1 MDKLWFS
8 SDYMEGAHPRLLQRL
23 TDTNLEQTPGYGR
36 DEYCESAR
44 SRIREAC
51 ACPQAGVEFL
61 VGGTQTNATLIS
73 ALLRPYQGVIAPFSG
88 HINDHEAG
96 AIEQGGHKVLTLPHR
111 SGKITAE
118 QIDEL
123 CRAFPTDEPYS
134 HAVIPGMVFLSQPT
148 EYGTL
153 YSLEE
158 LGRIREA
165 CLRHGLLLYVDGAR
179 LAYALCSPEN
189 DVTLA
194 DLARLADAF
203 YIGGTKCGCLMGE
216 AAVLPNPS
224 LLPHFFTIIKQHGAL
239 LAKGR
244 LLGLQ
249 FDELFR
255 DGLYLQL
262 GRDAVVQAERI
273 QEAVLRGSGRLLER
287 THTNQVFLVLTNRQ
301 ADALAERVVFS
312 VRDPYDAEHSV
323 VRLVTGWATRPEDV
337 DALCR
342 LLEAF

>member
-23 TDTNLEQTPGYGR
+23 TDTNLEQTPGYGL

-153 YSLEE
+153 
-158 LGRIREA
+158 
-165 CLRHGLLLYVDGAR
+165 
-179 LAYALCSPEN
+179 
-189 DVTLA
+189 
-194 DLARLADAF
+194 
-203 YIGGTKCGCLMGE
+203 
-216 AAVLPNPS
+216 
-224 LLPHFFTIIKQHGAL
+224 
-239 LAKGR
+239 
-244 LLGLQ
+244 
-249 FDELFR
+249 
-255 DGLYLQL
+255 
-262 GRDAVVQAERI
+262 
-273 QEAVLRGSGRLLER
+273 
-287 THTNQVFLVLTNRQ
+287 
-301 ADALAERVVFS
+301 
-312 VRDPYDAEHSV
+312 
-323 VRLVTGWATRPEDV
+323 
-337 DALCR
+337 
-342 LLEAF
+342 